1 MRQGGAL
8 SQTSIPVLVEP
19 GGLEQEALV
28 REVQDLFL
36 QKLNIRVA
44 SATQDLFQA
53 GILDSSHTVQLLLH
67 IEDHFG
73 LRLPIEDVG
82 ADSLR
87 SIDSIARL
95 VTSCKTVPEAE
106 PLEAE
111 PLSVEQDTIRVIQQL
126 FLDKMAIRVESV
138 DADLFQTGVFD
149 SMTLVEFIL
158 HLEEHFGLR
167 FPMEDLELDSVLS
180 ITSLAAMVNNGK
192 PDAKGGGF

>member
-1 MRQGGAL
+1 L
-8 SQTSIPVLVEP
+8 SQPSIPVLVEP
-19 GGLEQEALV
+19 GRLDQETLIRA
-28 REVQDLFL
+28 VQDLFL
-36 QKLNIRVA
+36 EKLNIRID
-44 SATQDLFQA
+44 STSQDLFQT
-53 GILDSSHTVQLLLH
+53 GILDSSNMVQLLLDM
-67 IEDHFG
+67 EEHFG
-73 LRLPIEDVG
+73 LRLPIEEVG

-87 SIDSIARL
+87 SVDSIAQLITR
-95 VTSCKTVPEAE
+95 CKSVPQSESS
-106 PLEAE
+106 P
-111 PLSVEQDTIRVIQQL
+111 VEQDTVHAIQQL

-192 PDAKGGGF
+192 LAAKGGAF

>member
-1 MRQGGAL
+1 M
-8 SQTSIPVLVEP
+8 SQPSIPVLVEP
-19 GGLEQEALV
+19 GRLDQETLIRA
-28 REVQDLFL
+28 VQDLFL
-36 QKLNIRVA
+36 EKLNIRIA
-44 SATQDLFQA
+44 STNQDLFQT
-53 GILDSSHTVQLLLH
+53 GILDSSNMVQLLLH
-67 IEDHFG
+67 MEEHFG
-73 LRLPIEDVG
+73 LRLPIEEVG

-87 SIDSIARL
+87 SVDSIAQLITR
-95 VTSCKTVPEAE
+95 CKSVPDSGRS
-106 PLEAE
+106 P
-111 PLSVEQDTIRVIQQL
+111 VEQDTVHTIQQL

-192 PDAKGGGF
+192 LAAKGGAF